1 MYAGEGV
8 TTQPILRFARD
19 DLPLDLKDDSRIPL
33 PLRKVDETEP
43 TGVSKCLRNM

>member
-1 MYAGEGV
+1 MYAVEGV
-8 TTQPILRFARD
+8 TTQPILRFGQD
-19 DLPLDLKDDSRIPL
+19 DLPLDLKDDSRIPP